1 MRSPGPIAL
10 LGGGEHL
17 GPTVSLD
24 RRLMEL
30 SGATRPV
37 VVILPQAPAK
47 GQLAMTVAL
56 ARNYWAR
63 MGVDVR
69 IALPELDPVRAE
81 VELMEADIAVIP
93 GGHPNKLIGGLGAS
107 PLTDLMVSRWL
118 DGMAISGSSAGA
130 MGLFEWRIKLYPPN
144 PFRLLPALG
153 LLDGHVA
160 APHFDRFR
168 ASRWAHRVVSGL
180 RGLSV
185 LGLDEA
191 TGIVG
196 YNEDFEVFGAGTAS
210 VVTATATTLYS
221 RGARVEIDLLG
232 GSHNRL
238 SAQLQR
244 STESSTGVLGPSS
257 ISPVLA
263 VNGSRGR

>member
-17 GPTVSLD
+17 GPTVPLD

-118 DGMAISGSSAGA
+118 DGSGPVADLPRRVPYRLAHRGRSS
-130 MGLFEWRIKLYPPN
+130 RVN
-144 PFRLLPALG
+144 DLPRPRWLAHLS
-153 LLDGHVA
+153 LA
-160 APHFDRFR
+160 AP
-168 ASRWAHRVVSGL
+168 
-180 RGLSV
+180 
-185 LGLDEA
+185 
-191 TGIVG
+191 
-196 YNEDFEVFGAGTAS
+196 
-210 VVTATATTLYS
+210 
-221 RGARVEIDLLG
+221 
-232 GSHNRL
+232 
-238 SAQLQR
+238 
-244 STESSTGVLGPSS
+244 
-257 ISPVLA
+257 
-263 VNGSRGR
+263 